1 MRLSTKRRASG
12 DDVRK
17 VVLAALATALDDRK
31 EEAKKKPG
39 LTGVRA
45 VATGAVIYTAG
56 RAAFSGGRFI
66 KDRFG
71 SDGRPDDDDRSED
84 EEYEDEE
91 YDDEP
96 RAEED
101 EEPEDEEYDDEPRAE
116 EDEEPEDEEY
126 DEEPRAEEDEEPED
140 EEYEDEPRAE
150 EDEEPEDE
158 EYEDEPRAE
167 EDEEPEDEE
176 YEDEPRAEEEDE
188 PEDEDYEEPE
198 AEEDEDDYEEE
209 SPRRR
214 SRGSHGRAGD
224 RRRTPSASPRTRRS
238 RSSRAAQVVHDPPS
252 GRRMNMSSWPGTGRI
267 SPRRELCEA
276 GATGPRS
283 GDRPDMT
290 SG

>member
-1 MRLSTKRRASG
+1 MRLSTKRWASG

-31 EEAKKKPG
+31 EEAKQKPG

-66 KDRFG
+66 KERFG

-84 EEYEDEE
+84 EEY
-91 YDDEP
+91 DDEP
-96 RAEED
+96 RAEE
-101 EEPEDEEYDDEPRAE
+101 EEL
-116 EDEEPEDEEY
+116 
-126 DEEPRAEEDEEPED
+126 ED

-158 EYEDEPRAE
+158 EYDDEPQAE
-167 EDEEPEDEE
+167 D
-176 YEDEPRAEEEDE
+176 EDE

-209 SPRRR
+209 PEEEKPRVARPARRPPRHAKRIPEDSPIAELPTR
-214 SRGSHGRAGD
+214 
-224 RRRTPSASPRTRRS
+224 PSRS
-238 RSSRAAQVVHDPPS
+238 RSPVGRA
-252 GRRMNMSSWPGTGRI
+252 
-267 SPRRELCEA
+267 
-276 GATGPRS
+276 
-283 GDRPDMT
+283 
-290 SG
+290 

>member
-1 MRLSTKRRASG
+1 MRLSTKRWASG

-31 EEAKKKPG
+31 EEAKQKPG

-66 KDRFG
+66 KERFG

-91 YDDEP
+91 YDEP
-96 RAEED
+96 RAEE
-101 EEPEDEEYDDEPRAE
+101 EEL
-116 EDEEPEDEEY
+116 
-126 DEEPRAEEDEEPED
+126 ED

-158 EYEDEPRAE
+158 EYDDEPQAEDEDEPK
-167 EDEEPEDEE
+167 
-176 YEDEPRAEEEDE
+176 
-188 PEDEDYEEPE
+188 DEDYEEPE

-209 SPRRR
+209 PEEEKPRVARPARRPPRHAKRIPEDSPIAELPTR
-214 SRGSHGRAGD
+214 
-224 RRRTPSASPRTRRS
+224 PSRS
-238 RSSRAAQVVHDPPS
+238 RSPVGRA
-252 GRRMNMSSWPGTGRI
+252 
-267 SPRRELCEA
+267 
-276 GATGPRS
+276 
-283 GDRPDMT
+283 
-290 SG
+290 